1 MWKAILE
8 SGFVGKIIICGFAC
22 LLFWFMQ
29 IRYER
34 MQKQLAQ
41 KEEQCIILQT
51 ANKKQQENIAKLLQE
66 QKKQKELL
74 LQAEQEKEK
83 LVQEYR
89 AKQTN
94 CTKALILPVWSGKKH
109 LFRKTFYKSS
119 GKNKEYEKNTFNK
132 NYNHALHAAACPL
145 CLRKVLSCP

>member
-8 SGFVGKIIICGFAC
+8 SGFVGKIIIYGFAC

-41 KEEQCIILQT
+41 KEEQCLILQN
-51 ANKKQQENIAKLLQE
+51 ANQKQREAITRLLQE
-66 QKKQKELL
+66 QKQQEEFI

-89 AKQTN
+89 AKQTKLHKSTDTASLEWKKTPLPKN
-94 CTKALILPVWSGKKH
+94 ILQIIKQK
-109 LFRKTFYKSS
+109 
-119 GKNKEYEKNTFNK
+119 
-132 NYNHALHAAACPL
+132 
-145 CLRKVLSCP
+145 

>member
-1 MWKAILE
+1 MWKVILK

-29 IRYER
+29 VRYER

-41 KEEQCIILQT
+41 KKEQCLILQN

-66 QKKQKELL
+66 QKKQEELI

-83 LVQEYR
+83 LMQEYR
-89 AKQTN
+89 AKQIKLHKSTDTASLEWKKTPLPEN
-94 CTKALILPVWSGKKH
+94 ILQIIKQK
-109 LFRKTFYKSS
+109 
-119 GKNKEYEKNTFNK
+119 
-132 NYNHALHAAACPL
+132 
-145 CLRKVLSCP
+145 